1 MRIQYLAVIFVI
13 IVLPIS
19 LVISLYTGN
28 LIKVSN
34 TEAAYNRL
42 LLNATHDAVRT
53 YQMNTLDNT
62 YAAEDTSKFRDVNA
76 SINSF
81 YNNLGTGLS
90 RSGYSKEEL
99 YEYVPAILF
108 NLYDG
113 FYIYS
118 PYQNIAVENGENDA
132 IYGGANEGTGDTAY
146 SKILLKRAAEK
157 GTISD
162 DTPPRIDESG
172 TPQQG
177 GKFVDASYL
186 DYYNESPILTNEPEF
201 GLQNYNYYACEYK
214 GKTRSG
220 GDYDIVINY
229 TLDNFMR
236 VYGTVDGKF
245 YKYEGYYIY
254 TGGLSSGATGNWDV
268 KGVDEEGNDLGTV
281 QIRPERLGEYAAY
294 YDPYTVYYHRNGSG
308 SNGQTQRVIYQ
319 RKGHEGIKYFN
330 YIIYNGVKYYLDT
343 DHLNKREEEPAL
355 DMQEVDSAVP
365 VRDINKGSSTA
376 DGYRLDK
383 FQYINYYTQTGETEA
398 EREITKQYNVSFNDT
413 YQGIPIFKLDG
424 KQRIYMSEKEL
435 IDIINYMNGYYEKT
449 TGVTMLRTPNQGGDA
464 ATIENFFAN
473 IDTYWRD
480 LNDVYYYTNAS
491 DFSDKVNRDI
501 FEKIILDLD
510 PGTAEDPNDDYSVV
524 SDAYNMKY
532 TAYFEFD
539 EHEGKSDNENE
550 RYYLHQKYNYGD
562 NSKFVFHSWGLV
574 DAVSGSADGA
584 KLENVN
590 PDLDTS
596 LFNQHRIDVITSCI
610 EYSFANAVENFNDY
624 MESAYKYKIPDVS
637 DSDWGKIANN
647 ISCLTMM
654 QGMPIG
660 NYKFYNNYSLV
671 IDNKVNEFTPKSGIY
686 VEDNYQAELG
696 GGNTVKFDT
705 PTDLLNLKN
714 SGGANS
720 LYTSGK
726 YLTNREVV
734 FHNPGCSE
742 YHSAVGTTRE
752 VIGYR
757 VIDYDIDS
765 YVPAADL
772 KGYLQYTNSGVKHP
786 NDDVGE
792 QHHKDWIPFFG
803 ETDEPNELG
812 QQVFFYLRPGTGCY
826 NCVISQNKLDFSID
840 DILGF
845 RNTITLGTGEETLTL
860 SNNVR
865 QAYMRALARE
875 RGAKARYSQ
884 DISGSRNFGNG

>member
-42 LLNATHDAVRT
+42 LFNATHDAVRT

-62 YAAEDTSKFRDVNA
+62 YASEDTSKFRDVNA
-76 SINSF
+76 SVNSF
-81 YNNLGTGLS
+81 YNNLSTGLS

-118 PYQNIAVENGENDA
+118 PYQNVAVENGDNADV
-132 IYGGANEGTGDTAY
+132 YSGASEGSGDTAY

-157 GTISD
+157 GTITD
-162 DTPPRIDESG
+162 TTPPTINESVG
-172 TPQQG
+172 TTQG
-177 GKFVDASYL
+177 GKFVDGSYL

-214 GKTRSG
+214 GKTKSG
-220 GDYDIVINY
+220 GNYDIVINY
-229 TLDNFMR
+229 TLDNYMR
-236 VYGTVDGKF
+236 VYGVVDGVF

-254 TGGLSSGATGNWDV
+254 TGGLTAGVTGDWNV
-268 KGVDEEGNDLGTV
+268 RGVDEEGNDLGAV
-281 QIRPERLGEYAAY
+281 QIRPERLGEYVAY
-294 YDPYTVYYHRNGSG
+294 YDPYTVYYHRNGG
-308 SNGQTQRVIYQ
+308 TTNGQTQRVIYQ

-343 DHLNKREEEPAL
+343 DHLDNRTETGAL
-355 DMQEVDSAVP
+355 DMAVVDAEG
-365 VRDINKGSSTA
+365 RDINKGTATA
-376 DGYRLDK
+376 DGYNLDK
-383 FQYINYYTQTGETEA
+383 FQYINYYTQTGDTET

-424 KQRIYMSEKEL
+424 KQRIYMSRQEL
-435 IDIINYMNGYYEKT
+435 IDIINYMDGYY
-449 TGVTMLRTPNQGGDA
+449 GGMIVPPNAGGEI
-464 ATIENFFAN
+464 ATINNFFNNAN
-473 IDTYWRD
+473 ISNYWRD

-491 DFSDKVNRDI
+491 DFTTKVNDHI
-501 FEKIILDLD
+501 FKNIILDLD
-510 PGTAEDPNDDYSVV
+510 PGTTEDPNDDYSVV

-539 EHEGKSDNENE
+539 ETEGKSDNENE

-562 NSKFVFHSWGLV
+562 NSKFVFHSWGLG
-574 DAVSGSADGA
+574 DAVTGTADGA
-584 KLENVN
+584 RLDVVN

-696 GGNTVKFDT
+696 GGNTVEFT
-705 PTDLLNLKN
+705 SPNLQNLKN

-742 YHSAVGTTRE
+742 YHTTVGTTRE
-752 VIGYR
+752 VVGYR

-772 KGYLQYTNSGVKHP
+772 KGYLLYISSGIQHP
-786 NDDVGE
+786 AEGE
-792 QHHKDWIPFFG
+792 QYDDEWIPFYG
-803 ETDEPNELG
+803 SADEPNELG
-812 QQVFFYLRPGTGCY
+812 RQVFFYLRPGTGCY

-884 DISGSRNFGNG
+884 DISGNRNFGNG